1 MIRVTKY
8 ILEKWVD
15 DMILAEKKAVSNVE
29 VRKKIYTMV
38 IPICMENVL
47 QMLAGFIS
55 TAMIGWTGALAV
67 SAMGLSMR
75 ITQIV
80 WALFKGIATGGT
92 VYAAQAYGAQDH
104 KKLRNVIQQTLIS
117 SVLFVIGIQ
126 QLIFWKTDFFI
137 GWFNADGELL
147 EKSLIYLKT
156 VSLGLPFLA
165 IMLVVAG
172 VLQGMGNTKTPM
184 KIAFIMNIVNI
195 CVSYVLI
202 FGKLGFPSLGIIGA
216 AIGTA
221 CAQFVGA
228 CIGLYVLFCKDGI
241 LSGLLTTSFLKLDK
255 EKIQE
260 IYRMGM
266 PTAFES
272 IFWQVCT
279 ILLTRLIL
287 KFGVESLA
295 AHQLGLQAEAIS
307 YMPAAGFSIAA
318 TAFVG
323 QAIGRKD
330 QELGKKYITEIVK
343 GSIILTSFS
352 VAILLFLPGKVMGL
366 LTNDAGV
373 IGLGV
378 KYLMLMAIVQ
388 IPQNVAGVLNGA
400 LRGAGF
406 TKVPMI
412 VAGTGLWLVRLPFAY
427 LLSLNF
433 GFNIIGVW
441 LAMTLDLAFR
451 FVLSFILYKRKNI
464 YQYMA

>member
-1 MIRVTKY
+1 MI
-8 ILEKWVD
+8 I
-15 DMILAEKKAVSNVE
+15 AEKTAVSNRD
-29 VRKKIYTMV
+29 VRKKIYTMI

-92 VYAAQAYGAQDH
+92 VFVAQAYGAQEH
-104 KKLRNVIQQTLIS
+104 KKLKHVIQQTLLS
-117 SVLFVIGIQ
+117 SVLFVIVIQ
-126 QLIFWKTDFFI
+126 QLIYWKADFFI
-137 GWFNADGELL
+137 SWFNADGELL
-147 EKSLIYLKT
+147 EKSLVYLKT
-156 VSLGLPFLA
+156 VSFGLPFLA

-184 KIAFIMNIVNI
+184 KIALMMNLVNI
-195 CVSYVLI
+195 CASYVLI
-202 FGKLGFPSLGIIGA
+202 FGKLGFPVLGIAGA
-216 AIGTA
+216 AVGTA
-221 CAQFVGA
+221 FAQFVGA
-228 CIGLYVLFCKDGI
+228 GIGLYVLFNKDGV
-241 LSGLLTTSFLKLDK
+241 LSGLLNLSFLTLNRQ
-255 EKIQE
+255 KIQD
-260 IYRMGM
+260 IYKMGM

-272 IFWQVCT
+272 IFWQICT
-279 ILLTRLIL
+279 IILTRLIL

-318 TAFVG
+318 TAFIG
-323 QAIGRKD
+323 QAIGSKD
-330 QELGKKYITEIVK
+330 PDLGKKYMTEIVK
-343 GSIILTSFS
+343 GSIVLTSFS
-352 VAILLFLPGKVMGL
+352 VAILLLIPGKVMGL
-366 LTNDAGV
+366 LTNDVGV
-373 IGLGV
+373 IELGI
-378 KYLMLMAIVQ
+378 KYLMLMAVVQ

-427 LLSLNF
+427 ILSLKF
-433 GFNIIGVW
+433 GLNIIGVW
-441 LAMTLDLAFR
+441 LAMTFDLAFR
-451 FVLSFILYKRKNI
+451 FVLSFALYKRKNI
-464 YQYMA
+464 YQYMTFKKEVMKL